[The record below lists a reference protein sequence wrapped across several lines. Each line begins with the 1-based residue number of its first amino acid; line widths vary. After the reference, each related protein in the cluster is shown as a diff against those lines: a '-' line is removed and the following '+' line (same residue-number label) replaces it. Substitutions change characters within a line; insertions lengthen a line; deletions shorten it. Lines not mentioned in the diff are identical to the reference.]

1 MWKPLYGSF
10 EEEGVSVEWHDFSI
24 EVPLQ
29 WSQSF
34 HKNSLEIC
42 LNYTGEAE
50 FFNGNKIYRLG
61 NEQVALYTTAGGHLT
76 EATRKPDTR
85 HRFLTLEFSV
95 DYLCRHFGEC
105 QSTLIP
111 GVRRFMEDPNLVDRW
126 MEIIPMPSAI
136 LSIRPAMIDPPVPSN
151 ATRTWYQS
159 KILEVLA
166 QMIFQKDSPEELF
179 CHRYKRTKRERIERV
194 QYLLERDIENPPTL
208 EMLAQ
213 EVGCSTFYLS
223 RLFAEETGV
232 SLPKYLRLKRVE
244 KAAELIAEEG
254 MSVTEAAMAVGYSS
268 LSAFHKAFVD
278 HHGVAP
284 SQFGMKKKSDS
295 ANTAE

>member
-10 EEEGVSVEWHDFSI
+10 EEEGVSVEWHDFS
-24 EVPLQ
+24 VKSPLA

-50 FFNGNKIYRLG
+50 LRNGSVVYPLG
-61 NEQVALYTTAGGHLT
+61 NEQMALYTTAGGHLSQ
-76 EATRKPDTR
+76 AVRKADSR

-95 DYLCRHFGEC
+95 EYLRCHFGDREE
-105 QSTLIP
+105 TLIP

-126 MEIIPMPSAI
+126 MEVQPMPSAV
-136 LSIRPAMIDPPVPSN
+136 LSIRPAMVEPPVSSSASN
-151 ATRTWYQS
+151 TWYQS

-166 QMIFQKDSPEELF
+166 QTIFQSDSPEELF
-179 CHRYKRTKRERIERV
+179 CHRYKRTNRERIERA
-194 QYLLERDIENPPTL
+194 QYLLERDIENPPSL

-244 KAAELIAEEG
+244 KAAELIVEEG

-278 HHGVAP
+278 RHGISP
-284 SQFGMKKKSDS
+284 SLFRAKPKD
-295 ANTAE
+295 A